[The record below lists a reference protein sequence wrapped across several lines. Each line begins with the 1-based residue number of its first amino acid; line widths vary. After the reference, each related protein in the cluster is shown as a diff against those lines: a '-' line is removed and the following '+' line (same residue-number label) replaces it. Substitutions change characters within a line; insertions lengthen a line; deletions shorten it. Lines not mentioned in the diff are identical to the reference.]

1 MNLKR
6 GKVLVGAV
14 VAISMG
20 SFAVPFCANA
30 TAFTGT
36 TAPRTPYIQI
46 AEEEHIELKEKTE
59 NKVNELGEKTENKMN
74 EMGEK
79 TEDKAHELKSDA
91 VAVPNAVHAEHEEH
105 EAHEAREATSEAS
118 EPGEE
123 HGGIRHEV
131 KEKTERHVDEM
142 GHEVKGAANAVESE
156 HEAHEMNDR

>member
-36 TAPRTPYIQI
+36 TAPRIPYIQI

-59 NKVNELGEKTENKMN
+59 NKVNEL
-74 EMGEK
+74 GEK

-105 EAHEAREATSEAS
+105 EARESASEAS

-123 HGGIRHEV
+123 HGGVRHTA
-131 KEKTERHVDEM
+131 KEKAERHVDEM

>member
-1 MNLKR
+1 VDLKR

-20 SFAVPFCANA
+20 SFAVPFYANA

-36 TAPRTPYIQI
+36 PAPRSPFIQI

-59 NKVNELGEKTENKMN
+59 DKVDALGEKTENKMN
-74 EMGEK
+74 EIGEK

-105 EAHEAREATSEAS
+105 EAPR
-118 EPGEE
+118 G
-123 HGGIRHEV
+123 R
-131 KEKTERHVDEM
+131 
-142 GHEVKGAANAVESE
+142 
-156 HEAHEMNDR
+156 

>member
-20 SFAVPFCANA
+20 SFAVPFANA

-59 NKVNELGEKTENKMN
+59 DKVNALGEKTENKVN
-74 EMGEK
+74 ETGEK

-105 EAHEAREATSEAS
+105 EAREAASEAS

-123 HGGIRHEV
+123 HGGIRHDI

-142 GHEVKGAANAVESE
+142 GHEMKGAANAVESE
-156 HEAHEMNDR
+156 HEAHEMND

>member
-1 MNLKR
+1 MDLKR

-59 NKVNELGEKTENKMN
+59 NKVNEIGER
-74 EMGEK
+74 

-105 EAHEAREATSEAS
+105 EAAEAS
-118 EPGEE
+118 MGEE
-123 HGGIRHEV
+123 HGGVRHEV
-131 KEKTERHVDEM
+131 KEKAERHVDEM
-142 GHEVKGAANAVESE
+142 GHEIKGAANAVESE

>member
-1 MNLKR
+1 MDLKR

-14 VAISMG
+14 VAVTMG
-20 SFAVPFCANA
+20 AFAVPFCSNA
-30 TAFTGT
+30 TASTGT
-36 TAPRTPYIQI
+36 SAPRQDSKLIQL
-46 AEEEHIELKEKTE
+46 AEEEHYELKEKTE
-59 NKVNELGEKTENKMN
+59 NKVNALGEKTESKVN
-74 EMGEK
+74 ELGEK

-105 EAHEAREATSEAS
+105 EAHEAVEAS
-118 EPGEE
+118 EPSEE
-123 HGGIRHEV
+123 HGSMRHEM

>member
-36 TAPRTPYIQI
+36 TAPRIPYIQI

-59 NKVNELGEKTENKMN
+59 NKVNELGEKTENKAN
-74 EMGEK
+74 EIGER

-105 EAHEAREATSEAS
+105 EAREATSKVS

-123 HGGIRHEV
+123 HGGVRHEV
-131 KEKTERHVDEM
+131 KEKAERHVDEM

>member
-1 MNLKR
+1 MDLKR

-20 SFAVPFCANA
+20 FFAVPFCANA

-36 TAPRTPYIQI
+36 TAPRTPYIQV
-46 AEEEHIELKEKTE
+46 AEEEHTEIKEKTE
-59 NKVNELGEKTENKMN
+59 NKVNELGEKTEDKAN
-74 EMGEK
+74 EIGER

-105 EAHEAREATSEAS
+105 EAREAASEAS

-131 KEKTERHVDEM
+131 KEKTESHVDEM
-142 GHEVKGAANAVESE
+142 GHEVKGAANTVESE
-156 HEAHEMNDR
+156 HEAHELNDR

>member
-1 MNLKR
+1 MDLKR

-14 VAISMG
+14 VAVTMG
-20 SFAVPFCANA
+20 AFAVPFCSNA
-30 TAFTGT
+30 TASTGT
-36 TAPRTPYIQI
+36 TTPRQDGYQASQLMQL

-59 NKVNELGEKTENKMN
+59 TKVNEL
-74 EMGEK
+74 GEK

-91 VAVPNAVHAEHEEH
+91 TAGANAVHAEHEEH
-105 EAHEAREATSEAS
+105 EAREATSEAN
-118 EPGEE
+118 EPEEE
-123 HGGIRHEV
+123 HGGIGHEV

>member
-59 NKVNELGEKTENKMN
+59 KKANEIGER
-74 EMGEK
+74 

-91 VAVPNAVHAEHEEH
+91 VAVPNAVHEEH
-105 EAHEAREATSEAS
+105 EAHEAREATTEAS

-123 HGGIRHEV
+123 HRGIRHEV
-131 KEKTERHVDEM
+131 KQKTEPHVDQI
-142 GHEVKGAANAVESE
+142 GHEVKGAANAVESQ

>member
-30 TAFTGT
+30 AAFTGT
-36 TAPRTPYIQI
+36 TAPRQDSRFIQI

-59 NKVNELGEKTENKMN
+59 NKVNELGEKTENKAN
-74 EMGEK
+74 EIGER

-105 EAHEAREATSEAS
+105 EAREAASEAS

-123 HGGIRHEV
+123 HGGVRHEV
-131 KEKTERHVDEM
+131 KEKAERHVDEM